1 MRKDSIMD
9 DNYNANSR
17 NNFSTQQNPQ
27 QPSPTNNNAAQN
39 QYAAPQPTASV
50 PPKAPVSG
58 GEMFVGLN
66 VLSKIGVIF
75 IIIGVIAFTAV
86 SEGYLSG
93 EVRGGLMYLV
103 GALMAGAG
111 EFFYRKKS
119 KVFAR
124 TLTLGAL
131 VEWSVAVLV
140 SYYSLEAFGCVGAI
154 VGAALTAAVGVLFA
168 WRYDSRMVLCT
179 ALVCAV
185 PPFFAEADARAG
197 LIAGAAV
204 VLLAQAAAYVLSHK
218 KKWQCALWTGLVCS
232 FVLTW
237 AVIFVANRAY
247 RGELLPILA
256 ISVGFTLLAYGLIV
270 GAQFIRSMR
279 NGGTLE
285 AGGGA
290 LLVISSVLGGL
301 FTLMILWEKVSRETG
316 GAATLCIAAVM
327 AVLAI
332 AAKLRYD
339 GSKLTTALV
348 NTVLAFVPIGLFALV
363 SGRWF
368 IVALTVYG
376 TALALAG
383 LYADRRYLRAWGY
396 SVLGA
401 SEFLFLTIGL
411 LNSENSAF
419 PVQFGVNAAAFIA
432 LMICR
437 AAKGC
442 RSPLF
447 SAYSALA
454 IFNAGF
460 FGVYII
466 YDILS
471 SPFSAHAG
479 GGFYA
484 AAFSALLWLAL
495 GFTAGKLS
503 FMGKGA
509 GISALILDFLGLCWL
524 LGANIASA
532 KITADSV
539 GAIILVILANL
550 VSLASVL
557 DAVKR
562 IEALSGR
569 AVRSVALI
577 VSSYGLFIT
586 TLVLG
591 VNNWVTFT
599 SCIISI
605 VYLLTAA
612 AWITYGFLRERPLT
626 RRFGLALALLSS
638 AKLFLIDFSGINAM
652 GRTLMFIGFG
662 ITLLCISFAYGFFEH
677 KMKR

>member
-1 MRKDSIMD
+1 MD
-9 DNYNANSR
+9 DNYNTNFR
-17 NNFSTQQNPQ
+17 NNTNIQQNPQ
-27 QPSPTNNNAAQN
+27 QPYPAGNNAAQN
-39 QYAAPQPTASV
+39 PYAAQQPAAGA
-50 PPKAPVSG
+50 PAKAPANVAG

-66 VLSKIGVIF
+66 ILSKIGVIF

-119 KVFAR
+119 AVFAR
-124 TLTLGAL
+124 ALTLGAL

-154 VGAALTAAVGVLFA
+154 VGAALTAAIGVLFA

-179 ALVCAV
+179 ALVCTV
-185 PPFFAEADARAG
+185 PPFFAEADARTG

-204 VLLAQAAAYVLSHK
+204 VLLTQAAAYILSHRK
-218 KKWQCALWTGLVCS
+218 NRQCPLWTGFACS

-247 RGELLPILA
+247 RSDILPVLA
-256 ISVGFTLLAYGLIV
+256 ISVGFTLLAYGLIIA
-270 GAQFIRSMR
+270 AQFVRSMR
-279 NGGTLE
+279 NGGELE

-290 LLVISSVLGGL
+290 LLVLSAVFSGL
-301 FTLMILWEKVSRETG
+301 FTLMILWTKVSRETG
-316 GAATLCIAAVM
+316 GTAVLCLAAVM

-339 GSKLTTALV
+339 RNKLTIALV
-348 NTVLAFVPIGLFALV
+348 NTVLAFIPIGLFALV
-363 SGRWF
+363 NGRWF

-383 LYADRRYLRAWGY
+383 LYADRKYLRVWGC
-396 SVLGA
+396 SVLGT
-401 SEFLFLTIGL
+401 SEFLFLTVGL
-411 LNSENSAF
+411 LNSGSSAF

-432 LMICR
+432 LMICW
-437 AAKGC
+437 AAKGH

-447 SAYSALA
+447 STYSALA
-454 IFNAGF
+454 ILNAGF
-460 FGVYII
+460 FGVYLI
-466 YDILS
+466 YDNLTSVS
-471 SPFSAHAG
+471 STDMG

-509 GISALILDFLGLCWL
+509 GISALLLDFLGLCWL

-532 KITADSV
+532 RITPDSV
-539 GAIILVILANL
+539 GAIVLVILANI

-569 AVRSVALI
+569 TVRSVALI

-677 KMKR
+677 KMKK